1 MRFTCEVYIKPRKD
15 ILDPQ
20 GDAVKSALANL
31 SFDGVSD
38 VKVGRYLLLVIDG
51 KDETAVHK
59 SLEEM
64 CEKLLANPIT
74 EDFTLKVTAQ

>member
-31 SFDGVSD
+31 SFAGVED
-38 VKVGRYLLLVIDG
+38 VKVGRYLVLEIEG
-51 KDETAVHK
+51 KDEGAVRA
-59 SLEEM
+59 SLEGM
-64 CEKLLANPIT
+64 CSKLLANPIT
-74 EDFTLKVTAQ
+74 EDFTIKVTAQ